1 MHFTHLHNESL
12 KVDNKKRTQ
21 KKVLSS
27 LIKKKCSESSIKARI
42 FDKKRKKEIK

>member
-27 LIKKKCSESSIKARI
+27 LIKKNVVSPVLKQESLT
-42 FDKKRKKEIK
+42 KKEKKK